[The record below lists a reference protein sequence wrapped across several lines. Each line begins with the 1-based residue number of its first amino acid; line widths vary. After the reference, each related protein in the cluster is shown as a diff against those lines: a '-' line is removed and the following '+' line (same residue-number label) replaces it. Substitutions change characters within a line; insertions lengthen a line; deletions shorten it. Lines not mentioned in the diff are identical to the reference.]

1 MALCATI
8 PAMTSRLPSFPP
20 TSTCCSSVSMLL
32 VAKDSVRRGWFK
44 VDRIWAN
51 PAIFTRNFYFGV
63 GELPMLRF
71 ATVAAVCLLAPVALS
86 MLIDP
91 TLAQSSAQQ
100 LTVVSPRPVPAP
112 IPPRAGPMPLVG
124 VGLPLFGGVLGVVM
138 FIRGYWRKQ

>member
-1 MALCATI
+1 VAGLKLTEFGRILQYSHVITI
-8 PAMTSRLPSFPP
+8 L
-20 TSTCCSSVSMLL
+20 
-32 VAKDSVRRGWFK
+32 
-44 VDRIWAN
+44 
-51 PAIFTRNFYFGV
+51 GV